1 MSTEYNH
8 LKKRLKLIQYFKD
21 KIGST
26 GVLFLQETYT
36 TSKEEQKLKGNFK
49 VHVFFLIEKQILVMS
64 YLLHFF
70 TIKKQK
76 N

>member
-49 VHVFFLIEKQILVMS
+49 VHVFFSHWETNSCDVLPAS
-64 YLLHFF
+64 FF
-70 TIKKQK
+70 YY
-76 N
+76 